1 MFMNVRKLI
10 LAGAASLLVVA
21 CAQEKKEGYVI
32 EGEIAGIQTGTIYL
46 KCYRIC
52 EFE

>member
-21 CAQEKKEGYVI
+21 CAQEKKKVM
-32 EGEIAGIQTGTIYL
+32 
-46 KCYRIC
+46 
-52 EFE
+52 

>member
-32 EGEIAGIQTGTIYL
+32 EGEIAGIQTGTI
-46 KCYRIC
+46 I
-52 EFE
+52 

>member
-21 CAQEKKEGYVI
+21 CAQEKKEGD
-32 EGEIAGIQTGTIYL
+32 
-46 KCYRIC
+46 
-52 EFE
+52 

>member
-21 CAQEKKEGYVI
+21 CAGEKRR
-32 EGEIAGIQTGTIYL
+32 L
-46 KCYRIC
+46 CD
-52 EFE
+52 